1 MSKRKLWL
9 FSKHGN
15 DVGDNA
21 FAFYKYVIKNHPE
34 IRCVFV
40 VDKKCPEAYEEAKK
54 EGEVVQFRSLRH
66 KWFFLR
72 ADKIITSH
80 VGDSEPWDYEK
91 IIELREKHPGWAKR
105 HRIIHLQHG
114 VVDKN
119 VSHIY
124 SKKLRPVDLFISS
137 TPAEKT
143 YIEKTLG
150 YEPQQVPCTGLA
162 RWDDLYDAKAERIIL
177 LIPRYRADVMVQL
190 PENKKKLK
198 YHFMCTQFYK
208 KYQELLS
215 DEKLAELLEKN
226 DYKLIFYPHY
236 EVQPLIG
243 CFSTKCKRIQ
253 ILDRSSVSLDELL
266 KKSALMITDY
276 SSVAFDFA
284 YMRKPVI
291 YYQFDREVFEA
302 EYGGSYFNHER
313 DGFGPVVNKKEKC
326 ISKIAGWLN
335 GRFDMED
342 LYRERCM
349 RTFPFYDR
357 DNCKRVY
364 EEVER
369 EKEGRLL

>member
-1 MSKRKLWL
+1 MSKRKLWI

-21 FAFYKYVIKNHPE
+21 FTFYKYVIKNHPE

-40 VDKKCPEAYEEAKK
+40 VDKKYPEAYEEAKK
-54 EGEVVQFRSLRH
+54 EGEVVQYRSLRH
-66 KWFFLR
+66 KWLFLW

-91 IIELREKHPGWAKR
+91 IIELREKHPRWAKR
-105 HRIIHLQHG
+105 HKIIHLQHG

-124 SKKLRPVDLFISS
+124 SRKLRPVDLFISS
-137 TPAEKT
+137 TPAEKE

-162 RWDDLYDAKAERIIL
+162 RWDDLYNAKSERIIL

-198 YHFMCTQFYK
+198 YHFMCTQFFK

-243 CFSTKCKRIQ
+243 CFSTECKRIQ

-291 YYQFDREVFEA
+291 YYQFDKEVFEA

-313 DGFGPVVNKKEKC
+313 DGFGPVVEKKSDC
-326 ISKIAGWLN
+326 IRRIESFFEN
-335 GRFDMED
+335 RFDLGNIFEN
-342 LYRERCM
+342 RC
-349 RTFPFYDR
+349 RQITSC
-357 DNCKRVY
+357 N
-364 EEVER
+364 
-369 EKEGRLL
+369 KEGNCERIFNAVSKST